1 MKGLACDLHHQVVV
15 SLSQRVYNHENHNYF
30 LLPDNVWLFSITTP
44 LLDHHFPVGFNGY
57 NDHIDHLLNFS
68 AVQSMVIFN
77 RFECL
82 VRNDQYIES
91 FRSGWSWLLLYVIL
105 IWSVILMIL
114 WRWDCFGKQF
124 VLMNVHHHVELP
136 WKSFLHYWSSVQ
148 WRYKAVSFSTQW
160 DFEVIW

>member
-44 LLDHHFPVGFNGY
+44 LLDHHFCVDFNGY

-77 RFECL
+77 RLECL
-82 VRNDQYIES
+82 VRIDQYTEDI
-91 FRSGWSWLLLYVIL
+91 RG
-105 IWSVILMIL
+105 
-114 WRWDCFGKQF
+114 G
-124 VLMNVHHHVELP
+124 
-136 WKSFLHYWSSVQ
+136 
-148 WRYKAVSFSTQW
+148 
-160 DFEVIW
+160 